1 MREKKAKNLKTIF
14 FGYMLFVIVSVI
26 VFGFYF
32 WIGYLSA
39 DAYIISW
46 NILAV
51 GLWIITTLILYLKR
65 EEESR
70 AIKKE

>member
-1 MREKKAKNLKTIF
+1 MREKTVKNLKTIF
-14 FGYMLFVIVSVI
+14 FGYLLFLIVSVI

-51 GLWIITTLILYLKR
+51 GLWIITILILILKR
-65 EEESR
+65 EEED
-70 AIKKE
+70 K

>member
-51 GLWIITTLILYLKR
+51 GLWIITILILYLKR
-65 EEESR
+65 EEED
-70 AIKKE
+70 K

>member
-26 VFGFYF
+26 VFSSYF